1 MVYKIFLYRYK
12 INLYAMRRRRVLY
25 PDHKKE
31 KNNHKE
37 SRKPYPVSLNFP
49 APFSFLPGIEML
61 ILWNIRKI
69 PEVFRL
75 ALSVG
80 IRSDTAGLT
89 RSSAAGNA
97 RRSISTDWRK
107 AAGRYAEG

>member
-1 MVYKIFLYRYK
+1 M
-12 INLYAMRRRRVLY
+12 VLY

-37 SRKPYPVSLNFP
+37 NDKPCSPSLNFP
-49 APFSFLPGIEML
+49 APFSILSGIEML
-61 ILWNIRKI
+61 ELWSIRTI
-69 PEVFRL
+69 QEMSRH
-75 ALSVG
+75 ALSVE

-89 RSSAAGNA
+89 RSSAAGSA

-107 AAGRYAEG
+107 EAGRSVGG